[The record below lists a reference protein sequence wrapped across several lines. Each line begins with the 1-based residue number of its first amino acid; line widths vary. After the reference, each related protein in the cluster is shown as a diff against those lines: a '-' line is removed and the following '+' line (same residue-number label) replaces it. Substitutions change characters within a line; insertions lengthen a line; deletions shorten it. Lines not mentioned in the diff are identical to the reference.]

1 MDNKC
6 IQFIGYMNTI
16 QGHTKYLFA
25 ILSVLVSIN
34 FASAQCFDAKGKY
47 VERTIDP
54 GRGQEFSGGFI
65 SIDNFHFVQFA
76 VYAGDKNPAEI
87 RPPQGIGQV
96 WLIGHAETYIR
107 QRHRQTGALYIVK
120 PFPTEEKARAAAN
133 AYSKRGIECWYN
145 PELTNSLFS
154 LMACTESILE

>member
-1 MDNKC
+1 MFN
-6 IQFIGYMNTI
+6 IQ
-16 QGHTKYLFA
+16 QHTTYIYA
-25 ILSVLVSIN
+25 ILLLT
-34 FASAQCFDAKGKY
+34 AATTTTLSAQCFDAKGKY
-47 VERTIDP
+47 VERTIDQ

-65 SIDNFHFVQFA
+65 SIDDFHFVQFA

-107 QRHRQTGALYIVK
+107 NRNRQTGALYIVK
-120 PFPTEEKARAAAN
+120 PFPTGDQARAAAN